1 MSIKE
6 NMAVLEKATVCM
18 GETKGIKKPFVRK
31 KDEKE
36 VLFLIITISKGP
48 SSDFPKGSQSLSLP
62 S

>member
-1 MSIKE
+1 
-6 NMAVLEKATVCM
+6 MAVLEKATVCM